1 MNLFKKLLLQIIVVF
16 LCSSTISA
24 ENVANYEVIPLPQ
37 EILKSE
43 GKSFTITKKTKIL
56 YSPGNDQLKQNA
68 VFLADYVKRASGLE
82 LKVKA
87 GKKGSNAIILDAGLK
102 SNNNESYQI
111 KVDEKNVMIHGAS
124 EAGNFYGVQTIRKS
138 LPEVANVDA
147 LILPAVEIND
157 YPRFGYRGMMLDV
170 CRHFF
175 SVEEVKSFID
185 MQALHNQN
193 ILHWHLTEDQGWRI
207 EIKKYPRLTEIGSK
221 RSETMLGHSWGKYD
235 GIPYEGFYTQD
246 QIRDIVAYAQA
257 RYITIIPEIDM
268 PGHMVAALTSYPEL
282 GCTGGPYKVLTSW
295 GISDDV
301 LCLGKESTFE
311 FIEGVLAEV
320 VDLFPS
326 KFIHIG
332 GDEAPRT
339 RWAACPACQARIKE
353 EHLEAKD
360 GHSAEDRLQSYFTTR
375 IEKYLATKGRSII
388 GWDEILEGG
397 LAPNATVMSW
407 RGVKGGV
414 AAAMQ
419 KHNVIMTPNT
429 HLYFDYHQSQDI
441 ENEPDASTGGFIPV
455 EVVYSFEPV
464 PASLTPEEQKF
475 VIGAQANIWTEY
487 IPTFKQVQYQAV
499 PRMAALCE
507 VQWTQPEK
515 KNYEQFLVR
524 LSHLAEIYKAN
535 GYNYAKHVFNEPAVA
550 PVNK

>member
-1 MNLFKKLLLQIIVVF
+1 MNLLKKLWLQVVAAL
-16 LCSSTISA
+16 LCSSAISG
-24 ENVANYEVIPLPQ
+24 ENVANYQVIPLPQ

-43 GKSFTITKKTKIL
+43 GKSFTISKRTKIL
-56 YSPGNDQLKQNA
+56 YTPGNDQLKQNA
-68 VFLADYVKRASGLE
+68 AFLADYVKRASGLE

-87 GKKGSNAIILDAGLK
+87 GKKGSNAIILDAGLR
-102 SNNNESYQI
+102 SNNKEAYQI
-111 KVDEKNVMIHGAS
+111 KVDEKNVLIHGAS

-138 LPEVANVDA
+138 LPEAVNVEA
-147 LILPAVEIND
+147 VILPAVEIND

-175 SVEEVKSFID
+175 GVDEVKSFID

-193 ILHWHLTEDQGWRI
+193 TLHWHLTEDQGWRI

-268 PGHMVAALTSYPEL
+268 PGHMVAALTAYPYL
-282 GCTGGPYKVLTSW
+282 GCTGGPYKVLTTW

-326 KFIHIG
+326 KYIHIG

-353 EHLEAKD
+353 ESLEAKD

-375 IEKYLATKGRSII
+375 VEKYLSTKGRSII

-407 RGVKGGV
+407 RGVKGGI
-414 AAAMQ
+414 AAAKQ
-419 KHNVIMTPNT
+419 HHDVIMTPNT
-429 HLYFDYHQSQDI
+429 HLYFDYYQTQNI
-441 ENEPDASTGGFIPV
+441 ENEPDASTGGNITV
-455 EVVYSFEPV
+455 EQVYGFEPV
-464 PASLTPEEQKF
+464 PDSLTVEEQKL
-475 VIGAQANIWTEY
+475 VIGTQANIWTEY
-487 IPTFKQVQYQAV
+487 IPSFKQVQYQAV

-535 GYNYAKHVFNEPAVA
+535 GYNYAKHVFNVPVA
-550 PVNK
+550 PANK